1 MRDVAGKVAVVTGAA
16 SGIGHALAA
25 RLAGDGARLVLADV
39 DGAALAEAAG
49 GLRAGGAEV
58 LAVPTD
64 VTDPTAVDR
73 LASAAA
79 ERFGP
84 VHLLVNNAGVGVK
97 GPAWELSQADWE
109 WVMGVCFWGVV
120 HGIRSFLP
128 AMVAHG
134 DDGHVVNTSSMMGLG
149 AAPLGAPYQA
159 AKQAVTAV
167 TESLWFDLRDR
178 APQIGVTL
186 LCPGYVATR
195 IGEGGRNRPARFGGP
210 TPPAAIGP
218 RPAAPNPNRSA
229 PDQPAPDQSAGAA
242 QPASARPVPPEQIAD
257 LALAAVRDNRF
268 YALADWDVWRPL
280 VAARF
285 DAILDGAAE
294 PVAVRLP

>member
-1 MRDVAGKVAVVTGAA
+1 MRALAGRVAVVTGAA
-16 SGIGHALAA
+16 SGIGSALAA
-25 RLAGDGARLVLADV
+25 RLGAEQTRLVLADV
-39 DGAALAEAAG
+39 DEVALRATADR
-49 GLRAGGAEV
+49 LRAGGAEV

-64 VTDPTAVDR
+64 VTDPAAVDR
-73 LASAAA
+73 LASAAT
-79 ERFGP
+79 ERFGQ

-97 GPAWELSQADWE
+97 GPAWELSLADWE

-134 DDGHVVNTSSMMGLG
+134 DEAHVVNTSSMMGLG
-149 AAPLGAPYQA
+149 AAALGGPYQA
-159 AKQAVTAV
+159 AKQAVTALSE
-167 TESLWFDLRDR
+167 TLYFDLGDR
-178 APQIGVTL
+178 APQVGVTL

-210 TPPAAIGP
+210 QVPPAVAQP
-218 RPAAPNPNRSA
+218 TPATPTL
-229 PDQPAPDQSAGAA
+229 DGQPAPGA
-242 QPASARPVPPEQIAD
+242 QPASAQPGSARPVPPEQIAD
-257 LALAAVRDNRF
+257 LAVAAVLANRF

-285 DAILDGAAE
+285 DAIVDGAAA